1 MRYRTI
7 ASPGSKPD
15 LVSGATHLVGHTMG
29 KMDAFVEI
37 DGDADGIGK
46 IIDFDAETAEI
57 EYFESPAGPSLRT
70 VRVPVKRIR
79 GVELTAQTR
88 VFWLDPAR
96 SAWYAGRV
104 DGGLVSAAAINAK
117 EDHYHISFPN
127 KQDARIPVSQL
138 YVRWSHPVED
148 PTHYLAARVT
158 DTPFFSDGRSRFVRH
173 IMEQRAAFG
182 GLTALASSAV
192 ELLEHQ
198 VAIVRRILADP
209 IERYLLADE
218 VGLGKT
224 IEAGILIRQHVIDL
238 PDTARVL
245 VIVPEHLVSQW
256 EDELESKMFLSSEDG
271 VHVVPETAL
280 LDSRLNSANP
290 TLLVVDEAHRPALKA
305 FSSDPRERH
314 TYNQLRLLAT
324 KTPRLLLLSGT
335 PVLHQEDGFLAM
347 LHLIDPEAYPLHDLD
362 SFRRRVEERLS
373 VAEAITDLADDA
385 SSFFAEDAISR
396 LEKAFQSDPRL
407 MGLCSIARLHIHES
421 LDSSSRMAS
430 LSNLRSHVAE
440 AYRLDRR
447 ILRTRRGDPRV
458 EMFLP
463 QRTGLVTIEHEDQG
477 RLEAFDFLDAWRSS
491 VDYGEVRDTEK
502 ETLFAALVASALS
515 HPLVLLR
522 HMDARLALR
531 RGERVPPLSEDRRK
545 VLGVEW
551 AFEGEREIL
560 EQRRRLIAAAL
571 DREERAVRLAEW
583 FRANA
588 DVRKAIV
595 FVDDPKVANQ
605 VAETLKELLD
615 SEFVLRYLG
624 DSESVRIFEKS
635 SQLSILVCDG
645 TVEEGLNLQRCGAII
660 VHYDLP
666 LEPARVEQRI
676 GRVDRIEGRG
686 KIRNVAFTG
695 GYPYER
701 EWLQCLNQAIRVF
714 DRSVAPLQYVLA
726 EATNRIRAALLAEGT
741 VAIEQEIVRF
751 SDKTSGLDSE
761 LRRIRAQESIDA
773 IEVGQTQDRDFF
785 DALVESDDLVSTEG
799 EGAVNSWL
807 VERLGFV
814 RHVLEDGITRY
825 TYDPRKPTLLP
836 ALQVAARFIGCIDKD
851 ALRNSR
857 HGFPFFPVTFDR
869 VMAEKSGVGLLR
881 VGHPLM
887 QGIETLI
894 RSDDRGMAFAMWRY
908 VPRSLKTPRLF
919 FRFDFVVEVNLAH
932 AYEAGAELIT
942 SREALRRRADE
953 AFPVSHRSVWLTSD
967 LDEVKNRALLRLLEL
982 SYSKHLRPDGGW
994 DVNLRPELWDSAA
1007 SAVSL
1012 GDWPSL
1018 CANAR
1023 DKAERA
1029 MRSDPTFRK
1038 QLSTSA
1044 ERVRHTAAAVSI
1056 ALLSRI
1062 ERLTGPSRSSE
1073 ERTADL
1079 EGSLSRSLVQGIE
1092 EPSIRVDSAG
1102 AVILASTPLG
1112 GE

>member
-7 ASPGSKPD
+7 VSQGSKPD
-15 LVSGATHLVGHTMG
+15 VQSGAAHLLDH
-29 KMDAFVEI
+29 KMDAFVEV
-37 DGDADGIGK
+37 DGTVDGIGK
-46 IIDFDAETAEI
+46 IVNFDAGIAEV
-57 EYFESPAGPSLRT
+57 EYFESPAGPILRT
-70 VRVPVKRIR
+70 VRVPAKRIR

-96 SAWYAGRV
+96 NTWYAGRV
-104 DGGLVSAAAINAK
+104 DGGLVNAAAINAK

-127 KQDARIPVSQL
+127 QQDARIPVSQL

-173 IMEQRAAFG
+173 IMKQRAAFG

-256 EDELESKMFLSSEDG
+256 EDELESKMFLGSEDG
-271 VHVVPETAL
+271 VDVVPETAL
-280 LDSRLNSANP
+280 LESRLNSANP
-290 TLLVVDEAHRPALKA
+290 TLLVVDEAHRPALRA
-305 FSSDPRERH
+305 FSSDPGERRA
-314 TYNQLRLLAT
+314 YNQLRLLAT
-324 KTPRLLLLSGT
+324 RAPRLLLLSGT

-347 LHLIDPEAYPLHDLD
+347 LHLIDPDAYPLHDLD
-362 SFRRRVEERLS
+362 SFRRRVEERQS
-373 VAEAITDLADDA
+373 VAEAIADLADDA
-385 SSFFAEDAISR
+385 SSFFAEDAIAR
-396 LEKAFQSDPRL
+396 LEHAFQFDPRL
-407 MGLCSIARLHIHES
+407 TELCSIARLHLREN
-421 LDSSSRMAS
+421 LDSVGRIES

-458 EMFLP
+458 ETYLP
-463 QRTGLVTIEHEDQG
+463 KRTGLVTINHVDQG
-477 RLEAFDFLDAWRSS
+477 RLETFDFLDAWRSS
-491 VDYGEVRDTEK
+491 VDYGEVGDRDK
-502 ETLFAALVASALS
+502 ENLFAALVASALS

-522 HMDARLALR
+522 HVDARLALR
-531 RGERVPPLSEDRRK
+531 RGGCVPSLPDDRRK
-545 VLGVEW
+545 IFGIEW
-551 AFEGEREIL
+551 AFEGEREFL
-560 EQRRRLIAAAL
+560 EQRRRLIAEAL
-571 DREERAVRLAEW
+571 DREDRAVRLAEW
-583 FRANA
+583 ILANA

-595 FVDDPKVANQ
+595 FVDDPKVANRVQ
-605 VAETLKELLD
+605 ETLKELLD

-624 DSESVRIFEKS
+624 DSESVQIFEKS
-635 SQLSILVCDG
+635 SRLSILVCDG
-645 TVEEGLNLQRCGAII
+645 TVEEGLNLQRCGAAM

-686 KIRNVAFTG
+686 QIRNIAFAG
-695 GYPYER
+695 NYPYES
-701 EWLQCLNQAIRVF
+701 EWLQCLDQAIRVF

-726 EATNRIRAALLAEGT
+726 EATNRIRAALLSEGKG
-741 VAIEQEIVRF
+741 AIKKETARL
-751 SDKTSGLDSE
+751 SDKTTGLDSE

-773 IEVGQTQDRDFF
+773 IEGGQAQDSDFF
-785 DALVESDDLVSTEG
+785 EALVENDDLVSTEG
-799 EGAVNSWL
+799 ERSVNSWL
-807 VERLGFV
+807 VERLQFA
-814 RHVLEDGITRY
+814 RHVLEPGITRY
-825 TYDPRKPTLLP
+825 AYDPRQPTLLP

-869 VMAEKSGVGLLR
+869 VIAEKGRVGLMR

-887 QGIETLI
+887 HGIETLI

-908 VPRSLKTPRLF
+908 VPHSLKTPRLF
-919 FRFDFVVEVNLAH
+919 FRFDFVVEVDLVH
-932 AYEAGAELIT
+932 AYEAGAALIT

-967 LDEVKNRALLRLLEL
+967 LDEVKNPALLRLLEL

-994 DVNLRPELWDSAA
+994 DVNLRPELWDGAA

-1023 DKAERA
+1023 DKAERT
-1029 MRSDPTFRK
+1029 MRSDQAFRK

-1062 ERLTGPSRSSE
+1062 ERLAGPSRQSE
-1073 ERTADL
+1073 ERIADL
-1079 EGSLSRSLVQGIE
+1079 EANLSRSLVQGIE
-1092 EPSIRVDSAG
+1092 GPSIRVDSAG
-1102 AVILASTPLG
+1102 AVILASTPPG
-1112 GE
+1112 AE